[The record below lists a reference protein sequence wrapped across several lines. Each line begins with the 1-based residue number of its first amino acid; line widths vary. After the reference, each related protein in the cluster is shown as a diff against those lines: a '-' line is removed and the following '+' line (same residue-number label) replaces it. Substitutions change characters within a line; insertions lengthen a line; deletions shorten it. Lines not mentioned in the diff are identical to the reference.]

1 MPPAG
6 GYPWPTQSPIS
17 VRSRVA
23 SRRRPLSDNPYRL
36 PRTALPRRYEL
47 RIEPDLAAFTFAG
60 DETIELDIAEPTDEI
75 VLNAL
80 EIEIDDAVITDSDGA
95 LVGTV
100 SYDEPM
106 QRAIIAFERPLVTGP
121 AELTLRFRGILN
133 DQLVG
138 FYRSKFTDVDGND
151 QVIATTQFEATDAR
165 RAFPCFDEPDMKAT
179 FAVTLIVPEDL
190 LAVSNGAEIAR
201 LPLDNG
207 KVAVTFAET
216 MKMSTYLVAFIVG
229 PFEATDPLD
238 VDGVPLRVIAPKGKE
253 HLSEFALECGAFCL
267 RYLSSYYDIPYPGD
281 KVDMVAIPDFAFG
294 AMENLGCITFRETAL
309 LVDPET
315 ATQAELVRILDV
327 VAHELA
333 HMWFGDL
340 VTMKWWDGIWL
351 NEAFASF
358 MEMKA
363 TDAMKPEW
371 KRWLSFSAVERP
383 WAYDTDGLQTSRP
396 VEFEVKSPEEA
407 NEMFDA
413 LTYGKGSSV
422 LRQIEQYLGEEVF
435 RQGVGDYL
443 RTHAYGNT
451 VTRDLWAGL
460 DRASGVDVG
469 SIMDTWILQEGF
481 PQVDVSAV
489 DGGLRL
495 DQRRFLFIPDETDQ
509 TSWKIPIQ
517 IRGQSDGHPFS
528 RKVLLDTPSAVVDIE
543 GPIDWAIVNAG
554 GHGFYRVTYSESL
567 AKALRAN
574 VEQLDDNER
583 YVLISDTWAMVESGQ
598 VGAAAFLELAGAYRD
613 ETEYAIWQAVI
624 GGLASLKH
632 HVVADEDL
640 PAFQALVAD
649 IVRPTAER
657 LGWEARDDDSDLT
670 RSLRGL
676 VIGTLGRTARDEATI
691 ARSRDVGREWM
702 TDPKSTD
709 PDVGQTSLFTLAA
722 TGDDSD
728 YSEVFA
734 AYKKAKTPQTELRL
748 LQAVTF
754 FDAPSYTDRT
764 LDAIRDGSIRNQDGS
779 WVAARLL
786 GGRNSGSH
794 AWRRLR
800 EEWTAFIGLMP
811 PLTLRRL
818 VEGIPALSRP
828 DVANDVQ
835 GFLAETKVPHAEKAT
850 SQNLEKLRS
859 NVLLRKRE
867 AERLAEFLRER
878 A

>member
-1 MPPAG
+1 V
-6 GYPWPTQSPIS
+6 T
-17 VRSRVA
+17 
-23 SRRRPLSDNPYRL
+23 DNPYRL

-47 RIEPDLAAFTFAG
+47 RLEPDLEAFTFAG
-60 DETIELDIAEPTDEI
+60 EAAIQLDVIATSDEI

-80 EIEIDDAVITDSDGA
+80 EIEIDHAVLTDADGA
-95 LVGTV
+95 TVGAV
-100 SYDEPM
+100 SYDEAM
-106 QRAIIAFERPLVTGP
+106 QRATITFDRDMTEGQ
-121 AELTLRFRGILN
+121 AELNLKFRGVLN

-138 FYRSKFTDVDGND
+138 FYRSKFTDVDGNE

-179 FAVTLIVPEDL
+179 FAVTLVVPDHL
-190 LAVSNGAEIAR
+190 LAVSNGAEIGR
-201 LPLDNG
+201 LPLDGN
-207 KVAVTFAET
+207 KVAVSFAET
-216 MKMSTYLVAFIVG
+216 MKMSTYLVAFVVG
-229 PFEATDPLD
+229 PFEATDALD

-253 HLSEFALECGAFCL
+253 HLTAFALECGEFCL

-281 KVDMVAIPDFAFG
+281 KVDMIAIPDFAFG

-309 LVDPET
+309 LVDPDS

-435 RQGVGDYL
+435 RRGVGDYL
-443 RTHAYGNT
+443 RTHSYANT
-451 VTRDLWAGL
+451 VTGDLWAGL
-460 DRASGVDVG
+460 DRASGLEVG
-469 SIMDTWILQEGF
+469 AIMDTWILQEGF
-481 PQVDVSAV
+481 PQVDVSLT
-489 DGGLRL
+489 DGGIRL
-495 DQRRFLFIPDETDQ
+495 DQRRFLFIPNETDQ
-509 TSWKIPIQ
+509 TLWKIPVQ
-517 IRGQSDGHPFS
+517 IRGASGGRPFEE
-528 RKVLLDTPSAVVDIE
+528 RVLLETSRADVPIQ
-543 GPIDWAIVNAG
+543 GPIDWLIVNAG
-554 GHGFYRVTYSESL
+554 GHGFYRVTYAESL

-574 VEQLDDNER
+574 VAELDDNER

-598 VGAAAFLELAGAYRD
+598 IGAADFLELAAAYRD
-613 ETEYAIWQAVI
+613 ETEYSIWQAVI

-632 HVVADEDL
+632 HAVADEDL
-640 PAFQALVAD
+640 PAFQHFVAD

-657 LGWEARDDDSDLT
+657 LGWESGATDTDLD

-676 VIGTLGRTARDEATI
+676 VIGALGRTAADGATI
-691 ARSRDVGREWM
+691 ERSRQVGDAWM
-702 TDPKSTD
+702 RDPKSTD

-722 TGDDSD
+722 NGGDEEYDR
-728 YSEVFA
+728 VFA
-734 AYKKAKTPQTELRL
+734 AYKQSRTPQVELRL

-754 FDAPSYTDRT
+754 FDNADHADRT
-764 LDAIRDGSIRNQDGS
+764 IDAIKTGAIRSQDGS

-786 GGRNSGSH
+786 GGRKSGTH
-794 AWRRLR
+794 AWQRLR
-800 EEWTAFIGLMP
+800 EDWSTITGLMP

-818 VEGIPALSRP
+818 IEGVPALSRP

-835 GFLAETKVPHAEKAT
+835 GFLAETKVSHAEKAT
-850 SQNLEKLRS
+850 AQNLEKLRA
-859 NVLLRKRE
+859 NVMLRQRE
-867 AERLAEFLRER
+867 SDALSRYLRER
-878 A
+878 S

>member
-1 MPPAG
+1 M
-6 GYPWPTQSPIS
+6 SP
-17 VRSRVA
+17 
-23 SRRRPLSDNPYRL
+23 NPYRL
-36 PRTALPRRYEL
+36 PRTVLPSRYEL
-47 RIEPDLAAFTFAG
+47 RLEPDLEAFTFTG
-60 DETIELDIAEPTDEI
+60 EESIDLEIIEATDTV
-75 VLNAL
+75 VLNTL
-80 EIEIDDAVITDSDGA
+80 EIEIDHAVMTDEDGA
-95 LVGTV
+95 SIATIT
-100 SYDEPM
+100 YDEPM
-106 QRAIIAFERPLVTGP
+106 QRAILLFDR
-121 AELTLRFRGILN
+121 ELARGSGELSIRFRGVLN

-138 FYRSKFTDVDGND
+138 FYRSTFTDVEGVN

-179 FAVTLIVPEDL
+179 YAITLVVPDHL
-190 LAVSNGAEIAR
+190 LAVSNGSEIAR
-201 LPLDNG
+201 LPLEGN

-216 MKMSTYLVAFIVG
+216 MKMSTYLVAFVVG
-229 PFEATDPLD
+229 PFEATEPID

-253 HLSEFALECGAFCL
+253 HLTSFALECGEFCL
-267 RYLSSYYDIPYPGD
+267 RYLAEYYDIAYPGD
-281 KVDMVAIPDFAFG
+281 KVDMIAIPDFAFG

-309 LVDPET
+309 LVDPES

-396 VEFEVKSPEEA
+396 VEFEVTSPEEA

-422 LRQIEQYLGEEVF
+422 LRQIEQYLGEDVF

-443 RTHAYGNT
+443 RTHSYGNT
-451 VTRDLWAGL
+451 VTSDLWAGL

-481 PQVDVSAV
+481 PQLDVTPTDEGV
-489 DGGLRL
+489 RL
-495 DQRRFLFIPDETDQ
+495 EQRRFLFIPDETDQ
-509 TSWKIPIQ
+509 TQWKVPVQ
-517 IRGQSDGHPFS
+517 IRGTSDGQPFS
-528 RKVLLDTPSAVVDIE
+528 KKLLLESPSQAVPID
-543 GPIDWAIVNAG
+543 GPIDWLIVNAG
-554 GHGFYRVTYSESL
+554 GHGFYRVSYAETL

-574 VEQLDDNER
+574 IDQLDDSER
-583 YVLISDTWAMVESGQ
+583 YILISDTWAMVESGQ
-598 VGAAAFLELAGAYRD
+598 LGAADFLELAPAYRE
-613 ETEYAIWQAVI
+613 ETEFAIWQAVI

-632 HVVADEDL
+632 HVVADDDL
-640 PAFQALVAD
+640 PAFHSMVRG
-649 IVRPTAER
+649 IVSPVVER
-657 LGWEARDDDSDLT
+657 LGWEQQDGESDLT

-676 VIGTLGRTARDEATI
+676 AIGALGRTGADPETI
-691 ARSRDVGREWM
+691 KRSREVGRAWM
-702 TDPKSTD
+702 EDPKSTD

-722 TGDDSD
+722 NGDEDD
-728 YSEVFA
+728 YRDVFA
-734 AYKKAKTPQTELRL
+734 AYKGARTPQVELRL

-754 FDAPSYTDRT
+754 FDDPARADAT
-764 LDAIRDGSIRNQDGS
+764 LQAIKDGSIRNQDGS

-786 GGRNSGSH
+786 GGRKSGAHVWSK
-794 AWRRLR
+794 LR
-800 EEWTAFIGLMP
+800 EDWSALTGLMP

-818 VEGIPALSRP
+818 VEGIPGLSRP
-828 DVANDVQ
+828 EVANDVQ
-835 GFLAETKVPHAEKAT
+835 TFLAETKVPHAEKA
-850 SQNLEKLRS
+850 SVQNLEKLRA
-859 NVLLRKRE
+859 NVLLRERE
-867 AERLAEFLRER
+867 GGALSRYLSER
-878 A
+878 AQQ

>member
-1 MPPAG
+1 M
-6 GYPWPTQSPIS
+6 TE
-17 VRSRVA
+17 
-23 SRRRPLSDNPYRL
+23 NPYRL
-36 PRTALPRRYEL
+36 PRTALPRRYDL
-47 RIEPDLAAFTFAG
+47 RLEPDLEAFTFAG
-60 DETIELDIAEPTDEI
+60 DETIALDVVEDTDQI

-80 EIEIDDAVITDSDGA
+80 EIEIDEVVLTDAEGAVDGS
-95 LVGTV
+95 V
-100 SYDEPM
+100 SYDEAM
-106 QRAIIAFERPLVTGP
+106 QRAILSFDRTVTQGP
-121 AELTLRFRGILN
+121 AELRIKFRGVLN

-138 FYRSKFTDVDGND
+138 FYRSKFTDVDGTE

-179 FAVTLIVPEDL
+179 FAVTLVVPDHL
-190 LAVSNGAEIAR
+190 LAVSNGAEVSR
-201 LPLDNG
+201 MTLEGG

-216 MKMSTYLVAFIVG
+216 ITMSTYLVAFVVG

-238 VDGVPLRVIAPKGKE
+238 VDGVPVRIIAPKGKE
-253 HLSEFALECGAFCL
+253 HLTGFALECAEFCL

-281 KVDMVAIPDFAFG
+281 KVDMIAIPDFAFG

-309 LVDPET
+309 LVDEET

-363 TDAMKPEW
+363 TDAMRPEW

-383 WAYDTDGLQTSRP
+383 WAYDTDGLASSRP
-396 VEFEVKSPEEA
+396 VEFEVTSPEEA

-422 LRQIEQYLGEEVF
+422 LRQIEQFLGEEVF

-451 VTRDLWAGL
+451 VTADLWAGL
-460 DRASGVDVG
+460 DRASGIDVG
-469 SIMDTWILQEGF
+469 AIMDTWILQEGF
-481 PQVDVSAV
+481 PQVDVSLTE
-489 DGGLRL
+489 GGLRL
-495 DQRRFLFIPDETDQ
+495 EQRRFLFIPDETDQ
-509 TSWKIPIQ
+509 SLWKIPVQ
-517 IRGQSDGHPFS
+517 IRGMSGGEPFE
-528 RKVLLDTPSAVVDIE
+528 RKILLEGPRDTVGVD

-554 GHGFYRVTYSESL
+554 GHGFYRVTYSEPL
-567 AKALRAN
+567 AKALRFN
-574 VEQLDDNER
+574 LGELDDNER
-583 YVLISDTWAMVESGQ
+583 YILISDTWAMVESGQ
-598 VGAAAFLELAGAYRD
+598 VGAAEFLELAAAYRD
-613 ETEYAIWQAVI
+613 ETEYAIWQAIV

-632 HVVADEDL
+632 HAVTDEDL
-640 PAFQALVAD
+640 PAFQRLVRE
-649 IVRPTAER
+649 IVGPVSDR
-657 LGWEARDDDSDLT
+657 LGWNPQADDSDLT

-676 VIGTLGRTARDEATI
+676 VLGALGRTGADPDTIDRARQ
-691 ARSRDVGREWM
+691 VGRKWM
-702 TDPKSTD
+702 QDPKSTD
-709 PDVGQTSLFTLAA
+709 PDVGQSSIFTLAFHGSEA
-722 TGDDSD
+722 EYD
-728 YSEVFA
+728 EVFA
-734 AYKKAKTPQTELRL
+734 AYRASRVPQVELRL

-754 FDAPSYTDRT
+754 FDDPALADRT
-764 LDAIRDGSIRNQDGS
+764 LDAIRQGTVRNQDGA

-786 GGRNSGSH
+786 SGRKSGSH

-800 EEWTAFIGLMP
+800 EDWKELTGRMP

-818 VEGIPALSRP
+818 IEGISALSRP

-835 GFLAETKVPHAEKAT
+835 SFLAETKVPHAEKAT
-850 SQNLEKLRS
+850 TQNLEKLRA
-859 NVLLRKRE
+859 NVLLRERE
-867 AERLAEFLRER
+867 SGSLSRYLHERS
-878 A
+878 